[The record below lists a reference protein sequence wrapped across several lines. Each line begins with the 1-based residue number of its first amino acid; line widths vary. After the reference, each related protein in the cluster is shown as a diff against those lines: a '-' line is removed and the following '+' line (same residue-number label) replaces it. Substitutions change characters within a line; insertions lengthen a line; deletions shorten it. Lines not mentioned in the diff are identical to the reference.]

1 VNWKENVVA
10 MCKQTEKS
18 AQYIVA
24 PSLRNFLSALVI
36 LGIFVVAS
44 PVRAQLNS
52 TSTGVNLDA
61 TMTTSLTVNAA
72 PGLVNFTL
80 VPSGTATG
88 SSVITVNTSWTL
100 RPSVGGV
107 TVYAYFSSAA
117 AALTDGAADNIPS
130 ANVSGSVNG
139 GAFGAFTGASPFAA
153 GSSITLSTWRILGNN
168 RTGTHTDTLN
178 LMISTVGLAL
188 PAATYTGVLNIQA
201 QAI

>member
-1 VNWKENVVA
+1 MRMLIPVVA
-10 MCKQTEKS
+10 
-18 AQYIVA
+18 
-24 PSLRNFLSALVI
+24 I
-36 LGIFVVAS
+36 LGIFIAPS
-44 PVRAQLNS
+44 PAQAQLNS
-52 TSTGVNLDA
+52 TSSGVTLTAILN
-61 TMTTSLTVNAA
+61 TSLTVNAS

-100 RPSVGGV
+100 KPSAGTV

-130 ANVSGSVNG
+130 SNVSGSVNS

-153 GSSITLSTWRILGNN
+153 GSSITLSSWRILGFN
-168 RTGTHTDTLN
+168 RTGTHQDTLN

-188 PAATYTGVLNIQA
+188 PAATYSGVLNIED

>member
-1 VNWKENVVA
+1 MNWKGKVVVMFRLA
-10 MCKQTEKS
+10 EKS
-18 AQYIVA
+18 ARHVVA
-24 PSLRNFLSALVI
+24 FSLRILISALAI
-36 LGIFVVAS
+36 FGIFFAAA
-44 PVRAQLNS
+44 PAHAQVNS
-52 TSTGVNLDA
+52 TSAGVNLNA
-61 TMTTSLTVNAA
+61 TMNTSLTVNAA

-107 TVYAYFSSAA
+107 TVYAYFTSAA

-130 ANVSGSVNG
+130 ANVSGSVNS

-153 GSSITLSTWRILGNN
+153 GSSITLSNWRILGNN

-201 QAI
+201 QAL